1 MDPMQAVQS
10 AFGNY
15 ANFNG
20 RARRSEYWWFFVVV
34 NVVVGA
40 LVFAGGV
47 ALPALAGVGG
57 LVGLASLLPALAV
70 TVRRLHDTDRSG
82 LWILLG
88 LVPFGGLVLLVFFA
102 QPGTSGPNSY
112 GPDPL

>member
-1 MDPMQAVQS
+1 MDAMQAVQS

-34 NVVVGA
+34 NVVIGVLVAVGGA
-40 LVFAGGV
+40 IA
-47 ALPALAGVGG
+47 PPLAGVGG
-57 LVGLASLLPALAV
+57 LVGLACLLPALAV
-70 TVRRLHDTDRSG
+70 TVRHLHDTDRPG
-82 LWILLG
+82 LLG

-102 QPGTSGPNSY
+102 QPGTSGPNQF
-112 GPDPL
+112 GPEPQ